1 MWRDL
6 YSLTYRHL
14 RRRGVPHAD
23 AEDIAQE
30 VLTAAYVSI
39 DSIDPTR
46 IRAWL
51 LAAARNKMIDRY
63 RRTDR
68 FVPLDDTLV
77 VMDPDEGPAG
87 AVLRKQEAQ
96 ELRRVIAEMSPRDAR
111 LLELY
116 YFDER
121 PLADVAEM
129 TGTSTMAAKVALF
142 RARRRLRRALETG
155 EAR

>member
-1 MWRDL
+1 
-6 YSLTYRHL
+6 
-14 RRRGVPHAD
+14 
-23 AEDIAQE
+23 
-30 VLTAAYVSI
+30 VSI